1 MPTSMQVL
9 SDIARRHGADVD
21 ESRPAVSGAGESL
34 SVETREQMLETALA
48 SEDVEVSLRTAPYA
62 SGSHIPANI
71 STREYRPGARTIR
84 PIKLIDGFE
93 SRSVVYRYE
102 VDGVH
107 AWLKLLKALFVG
119 KPLDFG
125 VEQDPI
131 ASKRKAG

>member
-1 MPTSMQVL
+1 MQVL
-9 SDIARRHGADVD
+9 SDIARRHGADLD
-21 ESRPAVSGAGESL
+21 ESRPAASGAGESL
-34 SVETREQMLETALA
+34 TVETREQMLETALA
-48 SEDVEVSLRTAPYA
+48 SEDAEEMAPRTAPYA
-62 SGSHIPANI
+62 SGSHTPAGI
-71 STREYRPGARTIR
+71 SAREYRPGSRTIR

-93 SRSVVYRYE
+93 FRSVVYRYE

-131 ASKRKAG
+131 ASERKAG